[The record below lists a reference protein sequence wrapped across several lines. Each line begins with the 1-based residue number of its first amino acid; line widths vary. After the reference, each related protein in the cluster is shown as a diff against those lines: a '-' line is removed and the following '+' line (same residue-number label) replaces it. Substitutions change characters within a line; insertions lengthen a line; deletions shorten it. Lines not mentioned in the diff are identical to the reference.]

1 MKVEITTDDLLT
13 IEEAAKEIGCHRAT
27 IFRWIDEG
35 KILTL
40 KLAKNR
46 AIPKAEVERLR
57 RLGAKRKYERHKAT
71 GRIPKVLQP
80 SPVEETPI
88 GLPKVKIP
96 HENPF
101 L

>member
-1 MKVEITTDDLLT
+1 MKVEITSDDLLT

-57 RLGAKRKYERHKAT
+57 RSDAKRKYERHKAP
-71 GRIPKVLQP
+71 GQLPNLLQP
-80 SPVEETPI
+80 SS
-88 GLPKVKIP
+88 LPKVKMPILP
-96 HENPF
+96 
-101 L
+101 